1 MDYQAP
7 PPTKKLGRSSP
18 SSPDNAS
25 SPSSVCQLNRGT
37 KHKATGTEGHLDT
50 DAKRKAVR
58 HEQFETMAR
67 KFGYTSHYDFALRVK
82 EASKEE
88 RQEMLDEF
96 YKVQH
101 QKKSSK
107 VPPNR
112 KVRTSSRQLSKRK
125 YSHRPT
131 LEFED
136 APFDKGT
143 YKSRPPNLAR
153 SHDTGEP
160 KLVSRTSD
168 SVNRVHIPPGEADSN
183 PPTNTAELTTHHVY
197 RSAGAKFECSSR
209 EKHQVMSP
217 GYGTG
222 SLLDELFE
230 PTVSSLTLHP
240 AHDGYTVARQQ
251 TESSPKLNLVPT
263 SCAQK
268 SVCAESSINIDELFG

>member
-18 SSPDNAS
+18 SSPDNAR
-25 SPSSVCQLNRGT
+25 SPSSICQLNRGT
-37 KHKATGTEGHLDT
+37 KHKATGTEGHQDT
-50 DAKRKAVR
+50 DAKKKAVR
-58 HEQFETMAR
+58 HEQFERMAS
-67 KFGYTSHYDFALRVK
+67 KFGYTSHYDFALHVK

-96 YKVQH
+96 YEVQH

-136 APFDKGT
+136 APFEKGT
-143 YKSRPPNLAR
+143 HKSRPPNLAR

-168 SVNRVHIPPGEADSN
+168 SVNRVHIPETDSN
-183 PPTNTAELTTHHVY
+183 PPTNTEC
-197 RSAGAKFECSSR
+197 RSAGAKFDCSSSG
-209 EKHQVMSP
+209 KHQGMTP
-217 GYGTG
+217 GYGAG

-240 AHDGYTVARQQ
+240 AHGGYTVARQQ
-251 TESSPKLNLVPT
+251 TESSPMLNLVPT